1 MSANWGS
8 TMLYLLVI
16 LFIFVAISISFS
28 NVFASDSRSMP
39 YVSKETLLLLL
50 LIYFTLLISFGLLYT
65 VLHIEGIP
73 VLVENGVEITGNYFN
88 IFTHSVYFSAVTIL
102 TVGYGDVTP
111 VGIGRVI
118 AMAEALIGFV
128 MPAAFVVRVVLHMDG
143 REGKKK

>member
-1 MSANWGS
+1 
-8 TMLYLLVI
+8 MLYLLVI

-73 VLVENGVEITGNYFN
+73 VLVENGIELTGNYFT

-111 VGIGRVI
+111 IGIGRVI

-143 REGKKK
+143 RETKKK

>member
-8 TMLYLLVI
+8 WMLYLLVI

-73 VLVENGVEITGNYFN
+73 VLVENGVELTGNYFT

-143 REGKKK
+143 REAKKK

>member
-1 MSANWGS
+1 
-8 TMLYLLVI
+8 MLYLLVI

>member
-1 MSANWGS
+1 
-8 TMLYLLVI
+8 MLYLLVI

-73 VLVENGVEITGNYFN
+73 VLVENGVELTGNYFT

-111 VGIGRVI
+111 IGIGRVI

-143 REGKKK
+143 REAKKK